1 MKQSFVIF
9 IIYFFLGQSINGQKI
24 DTVYI
29 DENGGIS
36 DSGNYTFYRLF
47 TQIGD
52 VIKVTDYYKNGEIQ
66 MTGGYKDKEFSLPT
80 GPFYYY
86 DRRNRNTYLA
96 VYEPHL
102 YPYIQ
107 AHINKAGSFITTETD
122 SLILYC
128 YYHQNGKI
136 KSIGYRSDLCTLQ
149 GTWRYF
155 DKKGRIKYKIAYDH
169 NVPEGEYIYYNYNGM
184 PFVIGN
190 FIDGKRVG
198 EFEQFH
204 VDGTHWRTIYYIDG
218 KRTAVIH

>member
-1 MKQSFVIF
+1 MKQFVVLFSIIF
-9 IIYFFLGQSINGQKI
+9 SLGQSMNGQKI

-29 DENGGIS
+29 EENGSIS
-36 DSGNYTFYRLF
+36 DSKNYTFYRLY

-66 MTGGYKDKEFSLPT
+66 MTGGYKDKDFTLPT

-86 DRRNRNTYLA
+86 DRKNRMINLA

-107 AHINKAGSFITTETD
+107 ATINKSGSFVSTDTD

-128 YYHQNGKI
+128 YYHKNGNV

-155 DKKGRIKYKIAYDH
+155 DKKGRIKYKITYDY
-169 NVPEGEYIYYNYNGM
+169 NQPNGEYIYYNYNGL
-184 PFVIGN
+184 PFVKGN
-190 FIDGKRVG
+190 FKDGKRVG
-198 EFEQFH
+198 EFEQFRP
-204 VDGTHWRTIYYIDG
+204 DGTHWRTIYYVEG
-218 KRTAVIH
+218 KRTTVIH